1 MMDSKKILVIVA
13 VFSGLAIGGVASM
26 SFDTRD
32 KCEKTEQTIR
42 EESNVS
48 GALACFQPGMIDVNL
63 SERVEEGAEL
73 ECVCRRSINGTVQL
87 WPISKATS

>member
-1 MMDSKKILVIVA
+1 MMDGKKILVVAA
-13 VFSGLAIGGVASM
+13 VFSGLAIGAVASM

-32 KCEKTEQTIR
+32 KCEKTEQAIR
-42 EESNVS
+42 DESNIS
-48 GALACFQPGMIDVNL
+48 GALACFQPGTIEVNL

-87 WPISKATS
+87 WPISKAS